1 MMQIHILDIVIF
13 VVFTLGTVLF
23 GISFFGKIKM
33 FPTIRRQVEV
43 CRDLLS
49 VCLFLLLM

>member
-13 VVFTLGTVLF
+13 VVFTLGTVLLGF
-23 GISFFGKIKM
+23 LFGKIKM